1 MENLEQNEPIPPSIN
16 PQELLE
22 PNGPIVTDEKLAEQ
36 GAYAEDKTRRLQNIR
51 NAFDVSDENSKEVER
66 NTTADAAMIVE
77 VGRRAEALVPN
88 ASENIR
94 TQVREAAESYF
105 RTILEK
111 RTNEKQAKNDEEAL
125 ELLAKIQSG
134 QNVSDIF
141 DVEEPINNPPLE
153 NNETL

>member
-22 PNGPIVTDEKLAEQ
+22 PNGLIVTDEKLAEQ
-36 GAYAEDKTRRLQNIR
+36 GAYAEDGTRRLQNIC
-51 NAFDVSDENSKEVER
+51 NFDVSDEKSKEVER

-105 RTILEK
+105 QTILEK